1 MRTSRPEQ
9 LVVRALGVAVAITA
23 GDAEAAARLRHQWAR
38 ALTDEATELTV
49 DAGSLTDLEPDEHD
63 YAVTIRV
70 TMQALE
76 ATAGARLNIH
86 AGAVADA
93 DGRAL
98 AVIGASGTGKT
109 TAVRALAQRLGYL
122 SDETVSLTDDLA
134 IHPHPKPLS
143 VISDPTSPGRKQ
155 SVSPDDAG
163 LQHPPDHATLHRVV
177 LLRRGD
183 DTSGLVPVSTP
194 AALVE
199 IVPQT
204 SSLVLLD
211 APLLT
216 LSRAID
222 RCGGAFALH
231 YAEIDDHLDELIQL
245 LSDEVDEPD
254 PAVHHPPVELS
265 HPSPGQWS
273 RSTWLDAVQYDDELV
288 VMVGDTAV
296 LLAGLGTTVWLR
308 LARPA
313 TTAELIAEAEA
324 VHGPHP
330 DATNLVEAALAELV
344 QQGLLSLPM

>member
-1 MRTSRPEQ
+1 MTI
-9 LVVRALGVAVAITA
+9 GITA
-23 GDAEAAARLRHQWAR
+23 SDAEAAARLRHQWAR
-38 ALTDEATELTV
+38 ALTDETTELTV

-70 TMQALE
+70 TMKALE

-155 SVSPDDAG
+155 SISPDDAG
-163 LQHPPDHATLHRVV
+163 LQTPPDHATMRRVV
-177 LLRRGD
+177 LLRRGHD
-183 DTSGLVPVSTP
+183 PSGLVPVSTP

-204 SSLVLLD
+204 SSLVLLGS
-211 APLLT
+211 PLLT

-231 YAEIDDHLDELIQL
+231 YEEIDDHIEELVHL
-245 LSDEVDEPD
+245 LRNDVDEPP
-254 PAVHHPPVELS
+254 PALHHPSAVLPT
-265 HPSPGQWS
+265 PSPGHWS
-273 RSTWLDAVQYDDELV
+273 RSPWLDAVQYDDELV
-288 VMVGDTAV
+288 VMIGDTAV
-296 LLAGLGTTVWLR
+296 LLAGLGTTAWLK

-313 TTAELIAEAEA
+313 TTAELVAEAEA

-330 DATNLVEAALAELV
+330 DATKLIEAAMADLEE
-344 QQGLLSLPM
+344 QGLAFLSN

>member
-1 MRTSRPEQ
+1 
-9 LVVRALGVAVAITA
+9 VVRVLGVAVGIRA
-23 GDAEAAARLRHQWAR
+23 GDEAAAARLRHQWAR
-38 ALTDEATELTV
+38 ALTDEATDLFV
-49 DAGSLTDLEPDEHD
+49 DAGALADLDPDGHD

-76 ATAGARLNIH
+76 ATAGTRLNIH

-98 AVIGASGTGKT
+98 AVIGESGSGKT
-109 TAVRALAQRLGYL
+109 TAIRALAQRLGYL
-122 SDETVSLTDDLA
+122 SDETVSLTSDLVV
-134 IHPHPKPLS
+134 HPHPKPLS
-143 VISDPTSPGRKQ
+143 VITDPAAPGRKQ

-163 LQHPPDHATLHRVV
+163 LQTPPDHAMLRRVV

-183 DTSGLVPVSTP
+183 DASGLVSISTP
-194 AALVE
+194 AAIAE

-204 SSLVLLD
+204 SSLVLLE

-216 LSRAID
+216 LSKAID

-231 YAEIDDHLDELIQL
+231 YSEIDDHLDELVQL
-245 LSDEVDEPD
+245 LNSDVCEPSTL
-254 PAVHHPPVELS
+254 VHHGSAQLPAATA
-265 HPSPGQWS
+265 GQWS
-273 RSTWLDAVQYDDELV
+273 RSPWLDAVQYGDELV
-288 VMVGDTAV
+288 VMVGSTAV

-313 TTAELIAEAEA
+313 TTAELVAEAEA

-330 DATNLVEAALAELV
+330 DATALVEKAMADLTE
-344 QQGLLSLPM
+344 QGLVSAPALPFPGMPD

>member
-1 MRTSRPEQ
+1 T
-9 LVVRALGVAVAITA
+9 
-23 GDAEAAARLRHQWAR
+23 
-38 ALTDEATELTV
+38 TDLIV
-49 DAGSLTDLEPDEHD
+49 DAGSLADLDQDGHD

-76 ATAGARLNIH
+76 ATAGTRLNIH

-98 AVIGASGTGKT
+98 AVVGESGSGKT
-109 TAVRALAQRLGYL
+109 TTIRALAQRLGYL
-122 SDETVSLTDDLA
+122 SDETVSLTSDLVV
-134 IHPHPKPLS
+134 HPHPKPLS
-143 VISDPTSPGRKQ
+143 VITDPASPGLKQ

-163 LQHPPDHATLHRVV
+163 LQAPPDHAMLRRVV

-183 DTSGLVPVSTP
+183 DSSGLVPISTP
-194 AALVE
+194 AAIAE

-211 APLLT
+211 SPLLT

-231 YAEIDDHLDELIQL
+231 YVEIDDHLDELIQL

-265 HPSPGQWS
+265 HPSPGEWS

-296 LLAGLGTTVWLR
+296 LLAGLGTTIWLR
-308 LARPA
+308 LDRPA
-313 TTAELIAEAEA
+313 TTAELVAEAEA

-330 DATNLVEAALAELV
+330 DAIALIETAMADLAV
-344 QQGLLSLPM
+344 QGLVSLST